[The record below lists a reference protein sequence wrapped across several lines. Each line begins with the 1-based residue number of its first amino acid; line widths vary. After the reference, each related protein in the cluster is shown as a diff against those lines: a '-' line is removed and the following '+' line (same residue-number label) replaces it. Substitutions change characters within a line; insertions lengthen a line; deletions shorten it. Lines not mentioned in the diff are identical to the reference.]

1 MDEISSDEQ
10 AQLFAKLD
18 AAAGSFIEGSASVLT
33 CACNLSNASKII
45 MGLESSISRGG
56 KDWVK
61 ITRVDDHPS
70 LMHAFNEVVGKLKVS
85 EAIQP
90 KPFNLNT
97 QVWSFKVIDDITF
110 EKARTLADLVC
121 NFPGA
126 NICLVIVHPEQFSFH
141 SKTNRLHVDF
151 INERSIKREP
161 KLKDLEF
168 PLPVENP
175 REDVAPPA
183 DRLIK
188 PRKQSALVFLLGAAL
203 LVLGILYKSLSDTK
217 SLRETTENLSVD
229 NNQAQNKKH
238 LVSPMERDE
247 REKKILVGIKS
258 QQAGMTVEKNNE
270 NPEHKLPAGA
280 GGGDEKEEKEEK
292 KDLIAVAATDPQP
305 NFKDK
310 QSNTEKTDDEVKPNV
325 IEKGKKISVSAAP
338 IRETGA
344 DVTTNDV
351 YAGDAWARALKPP
364 AWLAQ
369 HAALESYETAQ
380 DWITKRKGLAKAK
393 IVKVKSRKNNK
404 IYYVVVSGPYINLEA
419 ARAAAKKLGQPESW
433 IRGVRSLQGDLI

>member
-1 MDEISSDEQ
+1 MDEISSVEQ
-10 AQLFAKLD
+10 AQLSAKLD
-18 AAAGSFIEGSASVLT
+18 AAAVSFIEGNASVLT
-33 CACNLSNASKII
+33 CACNLSNAGKII
-45 MGLESSISRGG
+45 MELESCISRGG

-151 INERSIKREP
+151 INDGSIKREP

-168 PLPVENP
+168 PVPVENP
-175 REDVAPPA
+175 REDIASPA

-188 PRKQSALVFLLGAAL
+188 PRKQLALVFLFGAAS

-229 NNQAQNKKH
+229 NNQAQNKKN
-238 LVSPMERDE
+238 LVSPMERDKS
-247 REKKILVGIKS
+247 EKKVQDGVKS
-258 QQAGMTVEKNNE
+258 QQDGMTIKKNNE
-270 NPEHKLPAGA
+270 NPGPNLPAGA
-280 GGGDEKEEKEEK
+280 GGGGDNGEK

-305 NFKDK
+305 NLKDK
-310 QSNTEKTDDEVKPNV
+310 QSNTEKAEDEVKPNV
-325 IEKGKKISVSAAP
+325 IEKGKKISVSAPAV
-338 IRETGA
+338 RETGA

-369 HAALESYETAQ
+369 HAALESYGSAQ
-380 DWITKRKGLAKAK
+380 DWINKRQGLAKAK